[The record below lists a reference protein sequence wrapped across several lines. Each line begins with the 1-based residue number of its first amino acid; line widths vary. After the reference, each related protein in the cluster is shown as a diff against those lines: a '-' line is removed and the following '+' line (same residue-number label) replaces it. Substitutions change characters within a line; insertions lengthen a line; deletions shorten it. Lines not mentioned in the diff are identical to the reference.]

1 MTAAIKTGIPA
12 DALRPYLAIISARF
26 RMLLQYR
33 AAAIGGL
40 WTQIFFGLVFLGIY
54 DGFYRSSPAD
64 AAHPISFTQIVSYV
78 WLGQMLWAT
87 LPWNADAEVRAMVR
101 SGAVAYELCRPVDLY
116 GLWYARALA
125 WRTAPT
131 VLRGLPMCVF
141 AAFVLPLIGLEDWRL
156 APPPSLASAAAFA
169 AALVCTLLLGC
180 ALTTLINVS
189 LLWTLNGE
197 GVVLLMGALVYFFS
211 GMIIPLPLFPD
222 WAKPIVQALPFA
234 GLVDL
239 PFRVF
244 IGHIPPHAVVAVLR
258 HQLLWTLALVLF
270 GRWLLSRGMRRIV
283 VQGG

>member
-1 MTAAIKTGIPA
+1 MTA
-12 DALRPYLAIISARF
+12 DALRPYAAIISARF

-33 AAAIGGL
+33 AAAVAGL
-40 WTQIFFGLVFLGIY
+40 WTQIFFGLVFLGVY
-54 DGFYRSSPAD
+54 DGFYRSSDQTPPMTFA
-64 AAHPISFTQIVSYV
+64 QVVSYV
-78 WLGQMLWAT
+78 WLGQAFWAM

-116 GLWYARALA
+116 GLWYARAIA

-131 VLRGLPMCVF
+131 VLRAMPLCIFVTVGLP
-141 AAFVLPLIGLEDWRL
+141 LLGLGEWRL

-169 AALVCTLLLGC
+169 AAFVCTLLLGC
-180 ALTTLINVS
+180 ALTTLLNIS

-197 GVVLLMGALVYFFS
+197 GVVLLMTALVTFFS

-222 WAKPIVQALPFA
+222 WAQQVVQALPFA

-239 PFRVF
+239 PFRVYT
-244 IGHIPPHAVVAVLR
+244 GHIPPREVVAVLR
-258 HQLLWTLALVLF
+258 HQLLWTIALVLF
-270 GRWLLSRGMRRIV
+270 GRWLLSRGMRRVV

>member
-1 MTAAIKTGIPA
+1 MTSMTVIGA
-12 DALRPYLAIISARF
+12 DKLRPYVAIVSARF

-40 WTQIFFGLVFLGIY
+40 WTQIFFGLVFLGVY
-54 DGFYRSSPAD
+54 DAFYRSSPDQAQ
-64 AAHPISFTQIVSYV
+64 PISFPQVVSYV
-78 WLGQMLWAT
+78 WLGQMMWAT

-101 SGAVAYELCRPVDLY
+101 SGAVAFELCRPVDLY

-131 VLRGLPMCVF
+131 LLRALPMCVF
-141 AAFVLPLIGLEDWRL
+141 AAFALPLIGLGEWRL
-156 APPPSLASAAAFA
+156 APPPSFESGAAFVA
-169 AALVCTLLLGC
+169 AFVCTLLLGC
-180 ALTTLINVS
+180 ALTTLLNVS

-197 GVVLLMGALVYFFS
+197 GVVLLMAAMVTFFS

-222 WAKPIVQALPFA
+222 WAKPVVQALPFA

-239 PFRVF
+239 PFRVYT
-244 IGHIPPHAVVAVLR
+244 GHIPPRDVVAVLG
-258 HQLLWTLALVLF
+258 HQLLWTIALVLF
-270 GRWLLSRGMRRIV
+270 GRWLLARGLRRIV

>member
-1 MTAAIKTGIPA
+1 MTATTAI
-12 DALRPYLAIISARF
+12 ALRPYAAIVSARF

-40 WTQIFFGLVFLGIY
+40 WTQIFFGLVFLGVY
-54 DGFYRSSPAD
+54 DAFYRSSLQQ
-64 AAHPISFTQIVSYV
+64 AHPMSFAQVVTYV
-78 WLGQMLWAT
+78 WLGQALWAM
-87 LPWNADAEVRAMVR
+87 LPWNPDGEVRAMVR

-131 VLRGLPMCVF
+131 VLRAMPLCLF
-141 AAFVLPLIGLEDWRL
+141 ATVVLPLLGLEEWRL
-156 APPPSLASAAAFA
+156 APPASIASAIAFA
-169 AALVCTLLLGC
+169 AAFVCTLLLGC
-180 ALTTLINVS
+180 ALTALMNVS

-197 GVVLLMGALVYFFS
+197 GAVLLMAASVTFFS

-222 WAKPIVQALPFA
+222 WAQPIVQALPFA

-239 PFRVF
+239 PFRVY
-244 IGHIPPHAVVAVLR
+244 IGHIPPHDVVAVLR
-258 HQLLWTLALVLF
+258 HQLLWTIALVVF
-270 GRWLLSRGMRRIV
+270 GRWLLARGMRRIV